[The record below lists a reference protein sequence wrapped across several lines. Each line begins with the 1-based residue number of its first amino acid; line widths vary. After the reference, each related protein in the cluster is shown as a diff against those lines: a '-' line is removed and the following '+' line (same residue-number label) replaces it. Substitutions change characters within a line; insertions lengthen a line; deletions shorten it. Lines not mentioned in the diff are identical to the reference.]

1 MRAPRSY
8 IALEEFG
15 RVRLSRHFT
24 MRDFLHSEIANFYGR
39 PNLPRDPDLA
49 IAAGRRLAQEL
60 LDPLIETFGPI
71 DLRSGFR
78 SEVLNHFGATE
89 VRPQKCA
96 ANEKNYA
103 GHIWDR
109 RDTKG
114 RMGACVSVVIPWF
127 AAAYNAGRDWRDLA
141 WWLFDHLDFHDVWF
155 FPKNA
160 AFNLTWREEPE
171 HRITSYIEPKGA
183 LFRRGDTPDPERSK
197 RYADFPE
204 FRGIRYPELPGPLDV
219 GVTGR

>member
-1 MRAPRSY
+1 
-8 IALEEFG
+8 
-15 RVRLSRHFT
+15 
-24 MRDFLHSEIANFYGR
+24 MRDFLHSEIASFYGR
-39 PNLPRDPDLA
+39 SNLPSDPDLA

-60 LDPLIETFGPI
+60 LDPLVETFGPI

-78 SEVLNHFGATE
+78 SEALNHFGATE

-109 RDTKG
+109 RDAKG
-114 RMGACVSVVIPWF
+114 RMGACVSIVVPWF
-127 AAAYNAGRDWRDLA
+127 AAAYNSGRDWRDLA

-171 HRITSYIEPKGA
+171 HRITSYIAPKGA
-183 LFRRGDTPDPERSK
+183 LFRRGVTPDPDRAS

-204 FRGIRYPELPGPLDV
+204 FRGIRYPELPGPLDF
-219 GVTGR
+219 GATGG